1 MLLIFHCELKVVL
14 RLTPFDKKKR
24 EKLCFLTLKKLA
36 TGRGSARTTPARTPS
51 HAHYCADF
59 SKLSAA
65 LHGLSVGHSCLS
77 VLSNFYGELPTVKI
91 LE

>member
-1 MLLIFHCELKVVL
+1 MLSKKARYRA
-14 RLTPFDKKKR
+14 RLCKDDARPH
-24 EKLCFLTLKKLA
+24 TLARPLA
-36 TGRGSARTTPARTPS
+36 
-51 HAHYCADF
+51 HCADF
-59 SKLSAA
+59 SKLSTA